1 MFLIYDEYLYIA
13 SGVLIVITSVIMFT
27 KVTVDPIDSGVI
39 IDEQAI
45 NLTSQFT
52 NEMRDRITV
61 E

>member
-1 MFLIYDEYLYIA
+1 
-13 SGVLIVITSVIMFT
+13 MFT

>member
-1 MFLIYDEYLYIA
+1 MFLKKDEYLFIA
-13 SGVLIVITSVIMFT
+13 SGVFIVITSVIMFT
-27 KVTVDPIDSGVI
+27 KATVDPIDSGVI